1 VALREQF
8 TPEEWQQV
16 TAGPVNAGMLVAV
29 AQMQGPIGLAQEMK
43 AIYDVTVT
51 GVINSP
57 SELLREIGAYLAQQ
71 QGKPEQSEA
80 DKARSQQAMD
90 QAKND
95 PQAFFLGE
103 ISKAV
108 ALVAAKV
115 PGDVETYKS
124 WLLEC
129 AQKTAQ
135 AAKEGGFFGFGGVQ
149 VTPQETAT
157 IERLSAALAAP
168 VAAPATAP
176 AEVPAAGA
184 SAAATATTGTTGATG
199 ATGTAGA
206 APEAAPEASGPA
218 TSSTAGTTPGTAPQ
232 AGTGTTGSTGSSG
245 TG

>member
-1 VALREQF
+1 VAVQEQF

-16 TAGPVNAGMLVAV
+16 TAGPVNAGMLIAV

-51 GVINSP
+51 GVMNSP
-57 SELLREIGAYLAQQ
+57 SELLREVGAYLAQQ

-80 DKARSQQAMD
+80 DKARSQQAMNE
-90 QAKND
+90 AKND

-103 ISKAV
+103 ISKSV

-168 VAAPATAP
+168 VAPVAPVAAAAPAT
-176 AEVPAAGA
+176 
-184 SAAATATTGTTGATG
+184 TAT
-199 ATGTAGA
+199 TGTAGA
-206 APEAAPEASGPA
+206 APEAAGPA
-218 TSSTAGTTPGTAPQ
+218 TGASAGTAPETAPQ
-232 AGTGTTGSTGSSG
+232 TGPGSTGSTG
-245 TG
+245 